1 MTQRQI
7 HNLEIDEVWS
17 LLRSRSEG
25 LRPEEVAQRLS
36 EIGPNTL
43 TSPPRWVWIRTLV
56 KQFANLFSLLL
67 DVSAALCFVADRMQ
81 PDEGMA
87 VLGWVLMAVAVLN
100 ALFTFAQAIRAE
112 RAMQALRNM
121 LPQRITVRRDS
132 VEQEVPIEDLVPGDV
147 LLLSEGAR
155 VPADARLVESHDLL
169 ANNAPLTGE
178 SRHASLG
185 SSRVEKVEWSMRRT
199 SCSRDARCCA
209 GRAPP

>member
-1 MTQRQI
+1 LTQRQI

-81 PDEGMA
+81 PGEGMA